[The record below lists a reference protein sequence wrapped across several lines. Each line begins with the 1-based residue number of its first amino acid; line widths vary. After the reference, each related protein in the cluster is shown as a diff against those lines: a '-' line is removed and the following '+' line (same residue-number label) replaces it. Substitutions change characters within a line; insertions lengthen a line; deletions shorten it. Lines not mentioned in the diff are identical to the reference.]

1 MLDPI
6 NNYINMRTFISLIT
20 FSLFSLSYLC
30 TAAHTIKEPFMFN
43 RSIMNLF
50 YHNNDFKTNNN
61 SQEFESFLMQF
72 DLFEKEQLDKPF
84 FLVREQ
90 RKTEAYYPE
99 ISKSKYS
106 SFIPY
111 DNQCD
116 CEKEELYYSP
126 CYRIETDNFHIV
138 SFRANCDIPIKGY
151 PFSSGMLVTYDKM
164 GNIID
169 YEIVGIAGDD
179 FYNVMESTIRK
190 YEFVCTQYSFYS
202 TNSSPYTGK
211 CDVSI
216 YKVTINDNGTIDNEI
231 IRNYTD
237 NITLSID

>member
-1 MLDPI
+1 
-6 NNYINMRTFISLIT
+6 
-20 FSLFSLSYLC
+20 
-30 TAAHTIKEPFMFN
+30 
-43 RSIMNLF
+43 
-50 YHNNDFKTNNN
+50 
-61 SQEFESFLMQF
+61 
-72 DLFEKEQLDKPF
+72 
-84 FLVREQ
+84 
-90 RKTEAYYPE
+90 
-99 ISKSKYS
+99 
-106 SFIPY
+106 
-111 DNQCD
+111 
-116 CEKEELYYSP
+116 
-126 CYRIETDNFHIV
+126 
-138 SFRANCDIPIKGY
+138 
-151 PFSSGMLVTYDKM
+151 MLVTYDKM

-216 YKVTINDNGTIDNEI
+216 YKVTINDNGTIDKEI

>member
-1 MLDPI
+1 MKD
-6 NNYINMRTFISLIT
+6 
-20 FSLFSLSYLC
+20 LSYFS
-30 TAAHTIKEPFMFN
+30 KE
-43 RSIMNLF
+43 STIMN
-50 YHNNDFKTNNN
+50 NNPD
-61 SQEFESFLMQF
+61 FESFLMQF

-202 TNSSPYTGK
+202 INSSPYTGK

-216 YKVTINDNGTIDNEI
+216 YKVTINDNGTIDKEI

>member
-72 DLFEKEQLDKPF
+72 DLFKAEQLDRSF
-84 FLVREQ
+84 FYAREQ
-90 RKTEAYYPE
+90 RDTEIYSPDLNE
-99 ISKSKYS
+99 SKYS

-111 DNQCD
+111 DSQCN
-116 CEKEELYYSP
+116 CEKEELYYQP
-126 CYRIETDNFHIV
+126 CYQIETTNFHLINIKV
-138 SFRANCDIPIKGY
+138 NCDIPIEGL
-151 PFSSGMLVTYDKM
+151 PFTSDMLVTYDKT

-169 YEIVGIAGDD
+169 YEIVGSGGDLLY
-179 FYNVMESTIRK
+179 YNIEFSTEK
-190 YEFVCTQYSFYS
+190 YEFVCTQYSFYNI
-202 TNSSPYTGK
+202 NSKPYTGK

-216 YKVTINDNGTIDNEI
+216 YKVTINDNGTIDKEI

>member
-1 MLDPI
+1 
-6 NNYINMRTFISLIT
+6 MRTFISLIT

-30 TAAHTIKEPFMFN
+30 TAAHTIEEPFMFN

-50 YHNNDFKTNNN
+50 YHNHDFKTNNN

-72 DLFEKEQLDKPF
+72 DLFEKEQLDRSF
-84 FLVREQ
+84 FYARER
-90 RKTEAYYPE
+90 RKTEIHGPVLYE
-99 ISKSKYS
+99 SKYS

-111 DNQCD
+111 DSQCN
-116 CEKEELYYSP
+116 CEKEELYYQP
-126 CYRIETDNFHIV
+126 CYQIETTNFHLINITV
-138 SFRANCDIPIKGY
+138 NCDIPIEGL
-151 PFSSGMLVTYDKM
+151 PFTSDMLVTYDKM

-169 YEIVGIAGDD
+169 YEIVGSGGDLLY
-179 FYNVMESTIRK
+179 YNIEFSTEK
-190 YEFVCTQYSFYS
+190 YEFVCTQYSFYNI
-202 TNSSPYTGK
+202 NSKPYTGK

-216 YKVTINDNGTIDNEI
+216 YKVTINDNGTIDKEI

>member
-1 MLDPI
+1 MK
-6 NNYINMRTFISLIT
+6 N
-20 FSLFSLSYLC
+20 
-30 TAAHTIKEPFMFN
+30 
-43 RSIMNLF
+43 SILLLF
-50 YHNNDFKTNNN
+50 YTFFCSSCFCVETNNN
-61 SQEFESFLMQF
+61 ERNFKTENSVKDLFHLSKENMTTNNSPEFESFLMQF

-202 TNSSPYTGK
+202 THSSPYTGK

-216 YKVTINDNGTIDNEI
+216 YKVTINDNGTIDKEI

>member
-1 MLDPI
+1 MK
-6 NNYINMRTFISLIT
+6 N
-20 FSLFSLSYLC
+20 
-30 TAAHTIKEPFMFN
+30 
-43 RSIMNLF
+43 SILLLF
-50 YHNNDFKTNNN
+50 YTFFCSSCFCVETNNN
-61 SQEFESFLMQF
+61 ERNFKTENSMKDLSYFSKESTIMNNNPEFESFLMQF
-72 DLFEKEQLDKPF
+72 DLFEKEQLDRSF
-84 FLVREQ
+84 FYARER
-90 RKTEAYYPE
+90 RKTEIHGPVLYE
-99 ISKSKYS
+99 SKYS

-216 YKVTINDNGTIDNEI
+216 YKVTINDNGTIDKEI

>member
-72 DLFEKEQLDKPF
+72 DLFEKEQLDRSF
-84 FLVREQ
+84 FYARER
-90 RKTEAYYPE
+90 RKTEIHGPVLYE
-99 ISKSKYS
+99 SKYS

-111 DNQCD
+111 DSQCN
-116 CEKEELYYSP
+116 CEKEELYYQP
-126 CYRIETDNFHIV
+126 CYQIETTNFHLINITV
-138 SFRANCDIPIKGY
+138 NCDIPIEGL
-151 PFSSGMLVTYDKM
+151 PFTSDMLVTYDKM

-169 YEIVGIAGDD
+169 YEIVGSGGDLLY
-179 FYNVMESTIRK
+179 YNIEFSTEK
-190 YEFVCTQYSFYS
+190 YEFVCTQYSFYNI
-202 TNSSPYTGK
+202 NSKPYTGK

-216 YKVTINDNGTIDNEI
+216 YKVTINDNGTIDKEI